1 MIQGFWGRKVGM
13 TQVFSDDNKV
23 VPVTAIDASGWFVSQ
38 IKRQEKDGY
47 DAIQVVCLR
56 DRYKDKPFDIAWLK
70 NKSKYC
76 LWSREIAVD
85 KLSDDLKVGQAF
97 DFSSIIKEKDVV
109 DVVGVTKGC
118 GFAGV
123 MRRHNYAGGPKSHG
137 SGFKRKPGSIGF
149 MCATG
154 KVIKG
159 KAMPGHMGVNQRTT
173 KNLKVARLL
182 SDENLVLVKGSLAG
196 KPGSLVYVRKC
207 G

>member
-13 TQVFSDDNKV
+13 TQVFSEDNKV
-23 VPVTAIDASGWFVSQ
+23 VPVTAVDASGWIVSQ
-38 IKRQEKDGY
+38 VKMQDRDGY
-47 DAIQVVCLR
+47 NAIQVAYVR
-56 DRYKDKPFDIAWLK
+56 EKYQDQKFQIDWLK
-70 NKSKYC
+70 KKSKYFR
-76 LWSREIAVD
+76 WIREVQVEG
-85 KLSDDLKVGQAF
+85 DLKDIQVGQHF
-97 DFSSIIKEKDVV
+97 DFSNIVKEKDIV
-109 DVVGVTKGC
+109 DTTGTTKGC

-159 KAMPGHMGVNQRTT
+159 KAMPGQMGNKRKTV
-173 KNLKVARLL
+173 KGLKVVRVI
-182 SDENLVLVKGSLAG
+182 SDSNLVLIKGSLAG
-196 KPGSLVYVRKC
+196 KSGSLVYVRKC